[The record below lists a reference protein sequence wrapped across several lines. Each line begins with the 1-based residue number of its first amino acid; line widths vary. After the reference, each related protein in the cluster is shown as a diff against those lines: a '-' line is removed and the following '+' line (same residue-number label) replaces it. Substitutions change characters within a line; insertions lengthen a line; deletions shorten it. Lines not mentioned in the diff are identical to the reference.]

1 MLLFAGLVSLVF
13 GIIGRETQRGRL
25 LYGLKIFAEFVGV
38 GIALAWL
45 LYLIPG

>member
-1 MLLFAGLVSLVF
+1 MLLFAGLVSVVF
-13 GIIGRETQRGRL
+13 GIIGRETRRGRL

-45 LYLIPG
+45 LYFIPG